1 MIYVEDNFLGLDNFN
16 NVNSNINNCEFTPV
30 DVGDS
35 FFHVQNS
42 TEKLNNYVIKK
53 LEKIEGRKLTNIMS
67 FFRVATDKLDT
78 SWRIHSDLIVNGEKP
93 DRALVLYLSPK
104 KRTDTHG
111 TAFWDHVYY
120 GKKLFNNCTNEEYD
134 DLIKADSNNLD
145 KWSLRTVVDYE
156 PNRLV
161 SYPANY
167 FHSKYPNEGWKEGRK
182 VFVMFYKFNWHGCK
196 KN

>member
-1 MIYVEDNFLGLDNFN
+1 MIYVEDNFLDLDNFN
-16 NVNSNINNCEFTPV
+16 DVNSNINNCKFTPV

-42 TEKLNNYVIKK
+42 TKKLNNYVIKK
-53 LEKIEGRKLTNIMS
+53 LEKIEGKKLTNIMS

-93 DRALVLYLSPK
+93 DRALVFYLSPK
-104 KRTDTHG
+104 KRTDLHG
-111 TAFWDHVYY
+111 TAFWNHHVH
-120 GKKLFNNCTNEEYD
+120 GEKLFDNCTNEEYD
-134 DLIKADSNNLD
+134 TMIKSDSNDLT
-145 KWSLRTVVDYE
+145 KWKLRQVVDYK

-182 VFVMFYKFNWHGCK
+182 VFVMFYKFK
-196 KN
+196 

>member
-1 MIYVEDNFLGLDNFN
+1 MIYIEDDFLSLNDFEDVN
-16 NVNSNINNCEFTPV
+16 NGINSCEFNPV

-35 FFHVQNS
+35 FFYVQESN
-42 TEKLNNYVIKK
+42 KKINNYVINK
-53 LEKIEGRKLTNIMS
+53 LEKFEGKRSRNILS
-67 FFRVATDKLDT
+67 FFRIATDKLDT

-111 TAFWDHVYY
+111 TAFWNHIYY

-134 DLIKADSNNLD
+134 NLIKKDSNNLD
-145 KWSLRTVVDYE
+145 KWNLRTVVDYK

-167 FHSKYPNEGWKEGRK
+167 FHSKYPNQGWEEGRK
-182 VFVMFYKFNWHGCK
+182 VFVMFYKFI
-196 KN
+196 